1 MQLSIFSKS
10 IPVLLA
16 GLILSGCGTPVL
28 RPSPEALNFEQVA
41 KDPAPLIKQ
50 DYTVN
55 VGKDGVKGV
64 KKLIVTHFQVRFRD
78 DLTGKYSKSS
88 SYTIGDYKY
97 SSTASIQDSYSVKG
111 DEVMFQKVTDDLYKR
126 FVSDLKKQGYEVDG
140 MGAFVNRNPDLKNNI
155 KRQLSSGWQ
164 EKLLNTGPVSCT
176 LQDCG
181 EGNGSGTE
189 SLLGLSWFGETSRYY
204 IMFPSEVPA
213 YVFSGLTRT
222 MLDYDHA
229 NGGVLGAQTD
239 EKVGY
244 VSVVFDVELMKFE
257 RGVEKGFMSSKIV
270 IYPAPMIRTQLHSF
284 YAGVVPNRSVAFSF
298 GTPPMI
304 SILPQNRGMKRE
316 GLTSFMNGKLFGY
329 PWVELDEGA
338 VTAERT
344 IVVEGVSVGE
354 VIPVPSKFPATFK
367 KTTEPLLQV
376 INHVITHPGD
386 Y

>member
-1 MQLSIFSKS
+1 MQINIISKAV
-10 IPVLLA
+10 PVLLA
-16 GLILSGCGTPVL
+16 GFILGGCGSVVP
-28 RPSPEALNFEQVA
+28 RPAPEALNFEQVA
-41 KDPAPLIKQ
+41 KDPKPLIDQ
-50 DYTVN
+50 DYMVN
-55 VGKDGVKGV
+55 VSKDGLKNI

-88 SYTIGDYKY
+88 SYTIGDYRY
-97 SSTASIQDSYSVKG
+97 SSTASVQDSYSVKG
-111 DEVMFQKVTDDLYKR
+111 DEKLFQKVTDELYKH
-126 FVSDLKKQGYEVDG
+126 FVSDLKKQGHEVEG

-164 EKLLNTGPVSCT
+164 EKLLNTGPVSCI

-181 EGNGSGTE
+181 AGNGSGLE
-189 SLLGLSWFGETSRYY
+189 SLLGLSWFGDTSRYY

-213 YVFSGLTRT
+213 YVFSGMTR
-222 MLDYDHA
+222 MLLDYDHA
-229 NGGVLGAQTD
+229 NGSVIGAQTD

-257 RGVEKGFMSSKIV
+257 RGVEKGLMSSSV
-270 IYPAPMIRTQLHSF
+270 VVYPAPMVRTQLHSF
-284 YAGVVPNRSVAFSF
+284 YAGAIPDRSVAFSF
-298 GTPPMI
+298 GSPSMI
-304 SILPQNRGMKRE
+304 TILPKNRGFKRE
-316 GLTSFMNGKLFGY
+316 GLTSFLNGKVFGY

-344 IVVEGVSVGE
+344 ILVEGVSVGE
-354 VIPVPSKFPATFK
+354 VVPVPNKFPDTFK

-376 INHVITHPGD
+376 INHVVTHSQD